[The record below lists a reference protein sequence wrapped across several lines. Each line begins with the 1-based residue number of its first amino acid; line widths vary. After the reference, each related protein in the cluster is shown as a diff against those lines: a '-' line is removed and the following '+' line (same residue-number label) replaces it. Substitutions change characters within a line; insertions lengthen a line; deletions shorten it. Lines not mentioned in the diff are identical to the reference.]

1 MKRGFLFEDLFFY
14 YGRIRGC
21 FLNLFFLSDVCID
34 LDGNY
39 LVINFI
45 DNMVYLL
52 DMNGDFLRI
61 FMFVEDG
68 LSDIKCIVLDI
79 FGWLWVGCKDGVIYY
94 VNY

>member
-1 MKRGFLFEDLFFY
+1 
-14 YGRIRGC
+14 
-21 FLNLFFLSDVCID
+21 
-34 LDGNY
+34 
-39 LVINFI
+39 
-45 DNMVYLL
+45 MVYLL